1 MSIDNLAV
9 FKKIHPLAKGLL
21 CLVILKT
28 IAMWFFL
35 HLSPAK
41 KVKVTPNLVDQH
53 LIQNHAAQT
62 TAPTPK
68 G

>member
-1 MSIDNLAV
+1 MSVDNLVV

-28 IAMWFFL
+28 ICMWFFL

-41 KVKVTPNLVDQH
+41 KVEVTPNLVDRH
-53 LIQNHAAQT
+53 LIQNHVVQT
-62 TAPTPK
+62 TAHTPK